1 MHTANQRVI
10 LQQLEVMKQEQ
21 TAEHIS
27 GITMADLY
35 RREGVEVMVSPGKA
49 LAIALICLLSMIFL
63 PFEAAALLV
72 DRVIASVNNEVI
84 TWSDLRRAVA
94 FNEALS
100 STAQDKKV
108 LEAETLEGLIN
119 RKLVLLEARR
129 FTLVEVT
136 EEDINKE
143 REVLKKHFG
152 SAEKFFNFIVA
163 LDMDMRSLG
172 RMLGERLLVERF
184 MEKKIGLFVRV
195 SREEAQTYFDQHSHE
210 FQGKRFQMVYPS
222 IVNRLTNEKA
232 EKQIEKYLA
241 ELRSRADV
249 RINPL

>member
-100 STAQDKKV
+100 STAQDRKV

-136 EEDINKE
+136 EEDINIE
-143 REVLKKHFG
+143 REVLKKRFG
-152 SAEKFFNFIVA
+152 
-163 LDMDMRSLG
+163 
-172 RMLGERLLVERF
+172 
-184 MEKKIGLFVRV
+184 
-195 SREEAQTYFDQHSHE
+195 
-210 FQGKRFQMVYPS
+210 
-222 IVNRLTNEKA
+222 
-232 EKQIEKYLA
+232 
-241 ELRSRADV
+241 
-249 RINPL
+249 

>member
-1 MHTANQRVI
+1 M
-10 LQQLEVMKQEQ
+10 
-21 TAEHIS
+21 IS
-27 GITMADLY
+27 
-35 RREGVEVMVSPGKA
+35 RRKMP
-49 LAIALICLLSMIFL
+49 AIVLLCLFSMICL
-63 PFEAAALLV
+63 PVEAAALLV

-100 STAQDKKV
+100 STAEDRKV

-136 EEDINKE
+136 EEDIN
-143 REVLKKHFG
+143 REIEMLKKRFG
-152 SAEKFFNFIVA
+152 SAEQFFNLMSA
-163 LDMDMRSLG
+163 LDMDLRSLG
-172 RMLGERLLVERF
+172 QMLGERLLVERF

-195 SREEAQTYFDQHSHE
+195 SREEAQHYFDQHSHE
-210 FQGKRFQMVYPS
+210 FQGERFQIVYPS
-222 IVNRLTNEKA
+222 IVNRLTKEKT